1 MKKSYLMIA
10 AAAALFAACASNDTF
25 RGVDTQE
32 VSIGFET
39 FTENVTKAAI
49 TSINDL
55 KGSGVGFTVFGY
67 KSSESTQEWA
77 TMESTPLFNN
87 VDVTW
92 NSTAWT
98 YSPLRFWDKNGYYK
112 FYAAAPSTG
121 SYSINVATVTSGDDY
136 SSTATLGNK
145 KFGFITIN
153 NAASS
158 ISTNSADYLI
168 DRDGAYAI
176 GSHFTGNAATE
187 TAVQLNFHHV
197 MAKIVFALKTTISE
211 GTITVKSLSMSGWDQ
226 NTGTFVQN
234 STNTPNAL
242 QHTEWT
248 LATTE
253 TTKGS
258 INLVG
263 SGTGNTSD
271 IPLSADA
278 SPTVLSDWYIMVPQ
292 TITYTAPAQN
302 VTETGLTFT
311 VTYDYSHTEGQTT
324 YTESFTNQVAIVPS
338 TQIWGTDSYTKYTL
352 DIKPAEIKF
361 DVTSICDFHGFQ
373 TNESDPNPVN
383 VNAQ

>member
-1 MKKSYLMIA
+1 MIA
-10 AAAALFAACASNDTF
+10 AAAALFAACSSNDTF
-25 RGVDTQE
+25 KDVDTQE
-32 VSIGFET
+32 VQIGFEG

-49 TSINDL
+49 TSVNDL

-67 KSSESTQEWA
+67 KSSESASAWA

-92 NSTAWT
+92 SSSGTGSWT
-98 YSPLRFWDKNGYYK
+98 YSPLRFWDKNAYYK

-136 SSTATLGNK
+136 SQTATLGNK

-158 ISTNSADYLI
+158 ISTSSADYLI

-176 GSHFTGNAATE
+176 GSDFTGSTATRQ
-187 TAVQLNFHHV
+187 AVQLDFHHV

-234 STNTPNAL
+234 STSTPDQL

-248 LATTE
+248 LATTQN
-253 TTKGS
+253 TKGS

-263 SGTGNTSD
+263 SGTGNASD
-271 IPLSADA
+271 IALTNTDA
-278 SPTVLSDWYIMVPQ
+278 APTVLNDWYIMVPQ

-302 VTETGLTFT
+302 VTEAGLTFT
-311 VTYDYSHTEGQTT
+311 VTYDYSHVEGQTT

-338 TQIWGTDSYTKYTL
+338 NQVWGTDSYTKYTL

-373 TNESDPNPVN
+373 TNESDPNPQPVDVN
-383 VNAQ
+383 